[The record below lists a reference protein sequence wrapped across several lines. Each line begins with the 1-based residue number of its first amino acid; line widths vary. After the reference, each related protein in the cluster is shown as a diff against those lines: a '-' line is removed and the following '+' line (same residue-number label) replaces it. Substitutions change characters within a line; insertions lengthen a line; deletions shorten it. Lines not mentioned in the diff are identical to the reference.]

1 MQIKDRKAFFDAS
14 LLLAE
19 DDPVNADIA
28 TRTLQK
34 MGCSVAVASNGLSAI
49 QLWQERPFDLVL
61 MDCEMAE
68 MDGFDAAR
76 QIRQQESRSQKSRT
90 PIVALTA
97 HAPRDVKDRCLAAG
111 MDDVL
116 AKPFKE
122 TLLAEALS
130 RWTGQAA
137 PIAAN
142 DAAPQPGPTSFAPAV
157 DRSVLESITAFQG
170 RSGNL
175 VLKDIVARF
184 RDTARSQLDLL
195 RTSRETG
202 KIDDILRIAHTL
214 KSSSASLG
222 AHRVSKCCQDIEVA
236 KGDLSHLS
244 HVLPVLE
251 QDLMAALDELQRI
264 VGEREELYRA
274 AG

>member
-1 MQIKDRKAFFDAS
+1 MRIKDRKVFFDAS

-49 QLWQERPFDLVL
+49 QLWQQRPFDLVL

-76 QIRQQESRSQKSRT
+76 RIRQQERSLQKSRT

-97 HAPRDVKDRCLAAG
+97 HAPAEVKDRCLAAG

-122 TLLAEALS
+122 TLLAQALS

-137 PIAAN
+137 PVAAN
-142 DAAPQPGPTSFAPAV
+142 DAAPRPQPKSSASAV

-184 RDTARSQLDLL
+184 RNTARNQLDLL
-195 RTSRETG
+195 RQSHEAG

-222 AHRVSKCCQDIEVA
+222 AHHVSQCCQDIEAA
-236 KGDLSHLS
+236 KGDLSLLS
-244 HVLPVLE
+244 HVMPILE
-251 QDLMAALDELQRI
+251 RALKAALNELQHI